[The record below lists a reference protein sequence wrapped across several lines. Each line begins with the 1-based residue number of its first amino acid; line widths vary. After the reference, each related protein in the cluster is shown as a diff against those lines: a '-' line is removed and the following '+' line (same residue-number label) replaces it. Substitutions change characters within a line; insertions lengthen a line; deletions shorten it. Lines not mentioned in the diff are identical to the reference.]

1 MMLPNIV
8 IPTPLHSPHNLDWIQ
23 NFLRIGDSQN
33 LEFYVTEL
41 NEVEGVVLP
50 GDRDSG
56 DKYKILFMPQVNIYD
71 RPALICTC
79 IFRCFY
85 IFSRC

>member
-56 DKYKILFMPQVNIYD
+56 DKYKILFMPQANIYD